1 MAPTASSMTPDGL
14 PGVVIEGAHV
24 RLRRLERTD
33 LPTFHRWANDRDV
46 VAWAR
51 FSPDHMTSLAALEKS
66 FEKELAGEETDRTT
80 YIIEERTSGRAVG
93 WCVVRTWDR
102 KHVNADLGIAL
113 GEKDLW
119 GKGYGTEAMELLL
132 QIVFDHQ
139 GWHRAEL
146 GTLAENGRAIRSFE
160 KCGFRKVGIER
171 EAVFFNGEHHDVL
184 LMEQLRSERTA
195 RMDRPAK
202 PS

>member
-1 MAPTASSMTPDGL
+1 MRPDGL
-14 PGVVIEGAHV
+14 PGRVIEGPRV
-24 RLRRLERTD
+24 RLRKLERTD
-33 LPTFHRWANDRDV
+33 LETFHRWANDRDV
-46 VAWAR
+46 VTCAR

-66 FEKELAGEETDRTT
+66 FEKELTEEETDRTT
-80 YIIEERTSGRAVG
+80 YIIEERTSGRPIG

-132 QIVFDHQ
+132 QVVFDHQ

-146 GTLAENGRAIRSFE
+146 GTLAENERAIRSFE
-160 KCGFRKVGIER
+160 KCGFRKVGTEH
-171 EAVFFNGEHHDVL
+171 EAVFFDGEPHDVL
-184 LMEQLRSERTA
+184 LMEQLRSEWA
-195 RMDRPAK
+195 AHADRLGK
-202 PS
+202 TS

>member
-1 MAPTASSMTPDGL
+1 MTPDGL
-14 PGVVIEGAHV
+14 RDVVIEGARV

-66 FEKELAGEETDRTT
+66 FEKELAGEETDRVT

-102 KHVNADLGIAL
+102 KHVNAGLGIAL

-146 GTLAENGRAIRSFE
+146 GTLAENKRAIRSFE

-202 PS
+202 SS